1 MTIAIQT
8 PPEAPAEPPTNRGG
22 RPRGSRG
29 NGKTAQEKLRRIE
42 NAKLVR
48 AAEIEAQAQAA
59 RDKVRAEIEL
69 RREASQARKFDL
81 YDAQESKRAPQ
92 FQIDQKGTLYILGAL
107 AIITFLTTAILT
119 ADGTIGAAESA
130 RFAFPAFGFILFGAF
145 EVAILAFMLMYY
157 VLGSRVDYDG
167 NRVKSGQWFVAM
179 VVAAG
184 LTVALS
190 VYHVL
195 DLYGYDWLSVDMWFG
210 IGIRLAVAVFFVLV
224 SKGVAN
230 VLFAKAVS
238 L

>member
-1 MTIAIQT
+1 MTIVVQPEPK
-8 PPEAPAEPPTNRGG
+8 PPANRGG

-29 NGKTAQEKLRRIE
+29 NGKTAREKIARIE

-48 AAEIEAQAQAA
+48 QAEIEAQAQAA
-59 RDKVRAEIEL
+59 RDKIAAEIEL
-69 RREASQARKFDL
+69 RREAAQVRKFDL
-81 YDAQESKRAPQ
+81 YDAQEKARAPQ
-92 FQIDQKGTLYILGAL
+92 FQIDQRGTLYVLGSL

-167 NRVKSGQWFVAM
+167 NRVKSVQWFVAM
-179 VVAAG
+179 IVASS
-184 LTVALS
+184 LTVLLS
-190 VYHVL
+190 AYHVL
-195 DLYGYDWLSVDMWFG
+195 DLYGYDWLNVDMWFG
-210 IGIRLAVAVFFVLV
+210 IGIRLAVAVFFVLT

-230 VLFAKAVS
+230 VLFAKAVN